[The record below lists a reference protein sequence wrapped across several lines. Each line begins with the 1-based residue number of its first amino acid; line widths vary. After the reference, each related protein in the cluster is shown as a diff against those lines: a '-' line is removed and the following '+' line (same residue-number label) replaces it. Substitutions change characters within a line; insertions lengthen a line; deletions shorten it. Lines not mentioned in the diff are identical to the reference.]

1 MSTEAA
7 VKPVVNSSE
16 NTEFSGGCNLD
27 VEFTD
32 ADEELIKKLNLTD
45 DELML
50 REKNLDEFWKLVA
63 EKLRSKLSDTLED
76 NQEVNQ
82 FFNLFSLTVSN
93 GTIKIKF
100 CLKR

>member
-1 MSTEAA
+1 MSTEAV

-16 NTEFSGGCNLD
+16 NNEFGCGCNLD
-27 VEFTD
+27 LEFTD

-50 REKNLDEFWKLVA
+50 KEKNLDEFWKLVA

-76 NQEVNQ
+76 NQEVNPN
-82 FFNLFSLTVSN
+82 FLIFLV
-93 GTIKIKF
+93 
-100 CLKR
+100 

>member
-1 MSTEAA
+1 MSTEAV

-16 NTEFSGGCNLD
+16 NNEFSCGCNLD
-27 VEFTD
+27 LEFTD

-50 REKNLDEFWKLVA
+50 KEKNLDEFWKLVA

-76 NQEVNQ
+76 NQEVNPN
-82 FFNLFSLTVSN
+82 FLIFLV
-93 GTIKIKF
+93 
-100 CLKR
+100 